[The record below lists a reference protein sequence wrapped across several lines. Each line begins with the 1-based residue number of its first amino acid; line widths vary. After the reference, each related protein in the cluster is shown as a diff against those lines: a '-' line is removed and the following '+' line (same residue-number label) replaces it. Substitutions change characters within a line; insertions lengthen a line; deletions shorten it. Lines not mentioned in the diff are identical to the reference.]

1 MLTIVTVACLYE
13 IQYQA
18 GVPRHIWL
26 AGSALRPYFE
36 DVREIVAQKDEIRE
50 LRSHKIVT
58 PDKLSF
64 DHCPIVDCGV
74 TDDSKVLALAQK
86 LVKDISEGEVIYLH
100 CWGGHG
106 RTGTVVCI
114 MLYLLYG
121 VSHVIYLLRCATY
134 YSAVY
139 CALLCDLM
147 NRFDMQPH
155 NRCCCAWGVTH
166 FSPFLL

>member
-1 MLTIVTVACLYE
+1 LLCIFE
-13 IQYQA
+13 NIQYKA

-36 DVREIVAQKDEIRE
+36 DVRDIVAQKDEIRE

-121 VSHVIYLLRCATY
+121 VSTLSQHFFSCYVMFCCVCT
-134 YSAVY
+134 SAVAY
-139 CALLCDLM
+139 GVLIRDKGCIPLAQGTLQSCDL
-147 NRFDMQPH
+147 P
-155 NRCCCAWGVTH
+155 GKL
-166 FSPFLL
+166 FL